1 MDPSANS
8 SRFPA
13 PPHTL
18 LHVPASEE
26 GRPPSGLYNAQA
38 AAARPRAGG
47 EQEEEEEEEEEEN
60 SARKRRTRKTVRE
73 DTADTRWGTVRVD
86 EGELLE
92 ERLDLALDLRER
104 LDFHSCSACVLLRSE
119 DA

>member
-1 MDPSANS
+1 MIK
-8 SRFPA
+8 
-13 PPHTL
+13 
-18 LHVPASEE
+18 EE
-26 GRPPSGLYNAQA
+26 LQRETGRPTDDQILCLLNDKG
-38 AAARPRAGG
+38 
-47 EQEEEEEEEEEEN
+47 
-60 SARKRRTRKTVRE
+60 
-73 DTADTRWGTVRVD
+73 D